1 MLTIIKGNIISA
13 EKIGEIKITEKGYL
27 VAKDGIIEGI
37 FKELPEEYKNEKV
50 EDYGNKLVFQAFSDM
65 HLHAPQYAM
74 LGMGMDL
81 QLLDWLNTYT
91 FPTEAKFKDVEVA
104 RRVYKDLA
112 EKLVAN
118 GTTRVAMFSSL
129 HVDSTIVLMEELEKA
144 GVTGYVGKVNM
155 DRNGGVDLEEKTDE
169 SIKDTLRWLEACKKY
184 KYVKPIITPR
194 FTPSCTNE
202 LMEELGKIAKA
213 NNLPI
218 QSHLSENK
226 GEVAWVKEL
235 HPDCQEYWETY
246 DKYGLWNNKTLMA
259 HCVHSS
265 QREIDAMKKAGVY
278 VVHCASSNE
287 NLSSGYAHIKDM
299 ISQNVRVVLGS
310 DIAGGDH
317 VSMFDNV
324 AATIRASKARGIMDD
339 YKTPFL
345 TVEEAFYLGTS
356 AANSFFD
363 EVPGFAKGNELHAIV
378 LNDDELP
385 SVKELT
391 IKERFERA
399 MYLRQKDAISAVYSV
414 GRLVYTK

>member
-1 MLTIIKGNIISA
+1 MTTIIKGHIISSDV
-13 EKIGEIKITEKGYL
+13 IGEVNITENGYL
-27 VAKDGIIEGI
+27 VAEEGIIKGI
-37 FKELPEEYKNEKV
+37 YKELPNEYKDAKV
-50 EDYGNKLVFQAFSDM
+50 DDYGDALVMQAFSDM

-81 QLLDWLNTYT
+81 PLIDWLNTYT
-91 FPTEAKFKDVEVA
+91 FPTEAHFKDTTLA
-104 RRVYKDLA
+104 RKIYKDLA
-112 EKLVAN
+112 QKLVEN
-118 GTTRVAMFSSL
+118 GTTRVCMFSSL
-129 HVDSTIVLMEELEKA
+129 HVDSTIILMEELEKA

-155 DRNGGVDLEEKTDE
+155 DRNGGVDLQETTED
-169 SIKDTLRWLEACKKY
+169 SIKDTLKWLEESKRF

-202 LMEELGKIAKA
+202 LMDKLGHIA
-213 NNLPI
+213 NENDLPI

-235 HPDCQEYWETY
+235 HPDCEEYWETY
-246 DKYGLWNNKTLMA
+246 KKYNLWNNKTLMA

-265 QREIDAMKKAGVY
+265 QREMDAMKDAGVY

-287 NLSSGYAHIKDM
+287 DLTSGYAQIRKM
-299 ISQNVRVVLGS
+299 LNQGINVVLGS

-317 VSMFDNV
+317 LSMFDNV
-324 AATIRASKARGIMDD
+324 TATIRASKARGIMDD

-356 AANSFFD
+356 AANKFFN
-363 EVPGFAKGNELHAIV
+363 EKPGFAIGNELHAV
-378 LNDDELP
+378 VVKDNELP
-385 SVKELT
+385 TVRELT

-399 MYLRQKDAISAVYSV
+399 MYLRQKDGIEAVYSV
-414 GRLVYTK
+414 GRKVL

>member
-1 MLTIIKGNIISA
+1 MITIIKGNIISA
-13 EKIGEIKITEKGYL
+13 DKIGEIKITENGYL
-27 VAKDGIIEGI
+27 VAEDGIIKGVYEI
-37 FKELPEEYKNEKV
+37 LPNEYKNEKV
-50 EDYGNKLVFQAFSDM
+50 DDYGNNLVFQAFSDM

-81 QLLDWLNTYT
+81 PLLDWLNTYT
-91 FPTEAKFKDVEVA
+91 FPTEANFKDTNLA
-104 RRVYKDLA
+104 RKIYKDLA
-112 EKLVAN
+112 EKLVSN
-118 GTTRVAMFSSL
+118 GTTRVCMFSSM
-129 HVDSTIVLMEELEKA
+129 HTDSTIVLMEELEKA

-155 DRNGGVDLEEKTDE
+155 DRNGGVDLQETTEE
-169 SIKDTLRWLEACKKY
+169 SIRETKRWLEACKKF

-202 LMEELGKIAKA
+202 LMAELGKIANENK
-213 NNLPI
+213 LPI

-235 HPDCQEYWETY
+235 HPDCQEYWDTY
-246 DKYGLWNNKTLMA
+246 AKYNMWNNKTLMA

-265 QREIDAMKKAGVY
+265 QREMDAMKEAGVY

-287 NLSSGYAHIKDM
+287 DLSSGYAQIRKM
-299 ISQNVRVVLGS
+299 LSQNIRVVLGS

-317 VSMFDNV
+317 ISMFDNV
-324 AATIRASKARGIMDD
+324 TATIRASKARDIIDD

-363 EVPGFAKGNELHAIV
+363 EKPGFAAGNELHAIV
-378 LNDDELP
+378 LEDDELP
-385 SVKELT
+385 KVRELS
-391 IKERFERA
+391 IKERFERC
-399 MYLRQKDAISAVYSV
+399 MYLRQKDAVKAVYSV
-414 GRLVYTK
+414 GRKVI